1 MAQDSDYEY
10 DSDGGGAPA
19 EASSSGRWLA
29 DHHKRRRWEAKEKEL
44 RAAMAQENTQKESKA
59 LGLAAAAGA
68 RAPRNVFSGAASFKV
83 LAADLLA
90 LQHDAEDGASAGVRI
105 EAEAVGDSV
114 YHWSVRLSRF
124 AAGSPAQKFLGLLER
139 AHGYGHVELDVLDEA
154 TPSLML
160 PPDGAARTATVEVRG
175 ACSSLSDAP
184 ANTSTTS

>member
-1 MAQDSDYEY
+1 MDHGPIDPDPAEEEEASSMAQDSDYEY

-44 RAAMAQENTQKESKA
+44 REAMAKENTQKESKA

-90 LQHDAEDGASAGVRI
+90 LQHDAEDGAGAGVRI

-124 AAGSPAQKFLGLLER
+124 AAGSPAQKFLGLLE
-139 AHGYGHVELDVLDEA
+139 L
-154 TPSLML
+154 SLIHI
-160 PPDGAARTATVEVRG
+160 
-175 ACSSLSDAP
+175 
-184 ANTSTTS
+184 